1 MVQWRQEVLPHWTRD
16 RGTKQVR
23 ALVAAGVPAEVRPM
37 VWRAAV
43 GNSLAISRSRY
54 EELLSEVSQRK
65 REDAQ
70 ASAKGDEQPG
80 QTPRHLKTR
89 GLIARDLGRTCS
101 GVGGA
106 FAVEGSIEQNEL
118 RQVLEALS
126 FFNSEFGYVHVG
138 IRVTRCLRH
147 GALRSASMLANH
159 DV

>member
-1 MVQWRQEVLPHWTRD
+1 MAW
-16 RGTKQVR
+16 
-23 ALVAAGVPAEVRPM
+23 LV
-37 VWRAAV
+37 
-43 GNSLAISRSRY
+43 
-54 EELLSEVSQRK
+54 EVSQRK

-126 FFNSEFGYVHVG
+126 FFNSEFGYVQGLSFVAA
-138 IRVTRCLRH
+138 TLLRH
-147 GALRSASMLANH
+147 TALVTQLSKMLRLFFLSFCLSCMRTSPPSGFSRKCF
-159 DV
+159 